1 MSAVTQSDAQDL
13 AGKLQQAYG
22 ERDGLAQKLN
32 DLNAYIL
39 RLEGAY
45 VFVQEKL
52 KEDGQDAVQE
62 IVEAEAAAS
71 VPEGQEG

>member
-1 MSAVTQSDAQDL
+1 MSTVTQSDAQDL
-13 AGKLQQAYG
+13 AGKLQKAYG

-62 IVEAEAAAS
+62 IVEAATAAS